1 MKNARAS
8 RDSPLF
14 ALEKRHGPCRVLQVR
29 RPTITRKD
37 LEGTPGSVSVSTRTV
52 AWTLAVAMVSALGAV
67 PVAAQEPVA
76 IAEPATAISSQ
87 AGSAADDTSG
97 TKRFVRDVAGDYKNF
112 FSIET
117 ALWLGV
123 GGGAALAVHPA
134 DQRISD
140 AAYDANDSLPGGSEY
155 GSQYL
160 QVPVAIAWWAIA
172 SAAGSERH
180 AATGRDLLRAQIAV
194 FSWTYAI
201 KLVADRT
208 RPNGDAH
215 SFPSGHASTSFATA
229 MVLQDH
235 YGWKVGL
242 PAFLAASYTAAS
254 RVAANQHWASDVVFG
269 AALGMASAR
278 TVTIKFRQSRLAV
291 SPVVAG
297 KHGALL
303 VSVVRPHD

>member
-1 MKNARAS
+1 MSA
-8 RDSPLF
+8 
-14 ALEKRHGPCRVLQVR
+14 
-29 RPTITRKD
+29 
-37 LEGTPGSVSVSTRTV
+37 STRAV
-52 AWTLAVAMVSALGAV
+52 AWGLAVTMIGALNAA

-76 IAEPATAISSQ
+76 IAESATAITSQ
-87 AGSAADDTSG
+87 ADAAADDTSG
-97 TKRFVRDVAGDYKNF
+97 TKRFIRDVASDYKNF
-112 FSIET
+112 FSLET

-134 DQRISD
+134 DQRIKD
-140 AAYDANDSLPGGSEY
+140 AAVDANNSLPGGSVY
-155 GSQYL
+155 GSQYF
-160 QVPVAIAWWAIA
+160 QVPVAVAWWAIA

-180 AATGRDLLRAQIAV
+180 AATGRDLLRAQISV

-208 RPNGDAH
+208 RPNGDPH

-254 RVAANQHWASDVVFG
+254 RIADNQHWTSDVVFG

-278 TVTIKFRQSRLAV
+278 TVTIKFRQSRMAV
-291 SPVVAG
+291 APVVAG
-297 KHGALL
+297 KRGAVL
-303 VSVVRPHD
+303 VSVVRSQD